1 MSEHPEQQ
9 DDVRQDTD
17 TASETSQN
25 PAADQP
31 DIHED
36 EENTILPYLTT
47 AQAGEQP
54 EPPRDDEGE
63 AVAEPGEAQGDTTDE
78 TAQPDDAGD
87 ADSAGEA
94 DGDENDSDSKDAD
107 DKKDEPDITNPG
119 KLVRL
124 GHMHA
129 KILEELKSADTDP
142 AGRKRLA
149 QIHEN
154 TIEAMKE
161 ALGQDLEDEFLSFTP
176 RLSSYSTPSHSE
188 LLLAQAGL
196 VGWIEG
202 LLQSIQTAIMAR
214 QAMHDDSPAN
224 PEHPVKHNPEGA
236 YGPGNYL

>member
-1 MSEHPEQQ
+1 MSEHPDQQ
-9 DDVRQDTD
+9 DY
-17 TASETSQN
+17 
-25 PAADQP
+25 P
-31 DIHED
+31 DIELPDIPDD
-36 EENTILPYLTT
+36 EENTILPDLTT
-47 AQAGEQP
+47 AEAGEQP

-63 AVAEPGEAQGDTTDE
+63 AVAEPGEAGDAE
-78 TAQPDDAGD
+78 SA
-87 ADSAGEA
+87 ADSAQKDSEA
-94 DGDENDSDSKDAD
+94 SDSKGAD
-107 DKKDEPDITNPG
+107 GKKDEPDITNPG

-129 KILEELKSADTDP
+129 KILEELKSAETDP

-176 RLSSYSTPSHSE
+176 KLSSYSTPSHSE

-214 QAMHDDSPAN
+214 QAMHEESPAH

>member
-1 MSEHPEQQ
+1 MSEQPDQQ
-9 DDVRQDTD
+9 DY
-17 TASETSQN
+17 
-25 PAADQP
+25 P
-31 DIHED
+31 DIELPDIPED
-36 EENTILPYLTT
+36 EENTILPDLTT
-47 AQAGEQP
+47 AEAGEQP

-63 AVAEPGEAQGDTTDE
+63 AVAEPGEAGDAE
-78 TAQPDDAGD
+78 SA
-87 ADSAGEA
+87 ADSAQK
-94 DGDENDSDSKDAD
+94 DSKDSDSKDAD
-107 DKKDEPDITNPG
+107 GADKNDADGKKDEPDITNPG

-129 KILEELKSADTDP
+129 KILEELKSAETDP

-176 RLSSYSTPSHSE
+176 KLSSYSTPSHSE

-214 QAMHDDSPAN
+214 QAMHEESPAH

>member
-1 MSEHPEQQ
+1 MSDNPEQQ
-9 DDVRQDTD
+9 DY
-17 TASETSQN
+17 
-25 PAADQP
+25 P
-31 DIHED
+31 DIELPDIPED
-36 EENTILPYLTT
+36 EENTVLPNLTT

-54 EPPRDDEGE
+54 GTPRDDEGE
-63 AVAEPGEAQGDTTDE
+63 AVAEPGEAGDAE
-78 TAQPDDAGD
+78 SA
-87 ADSAGEA
+87 ADSAQK
-94 DGDENDSDSKDAD
+94 DSKDSDSKDAD

-129 KILEELKSADTDP
+129 KILEELKSAETDP

-176 RLSSYSTPSHSE
+176 KLSSYSTPSHSE

-214 QAMHDDSPAN
+214 QAMHEESPAH

>member
-9 DDVRQDTD
+9 DY
-17 TASETSQN
+17 
-25 PAADQP
+25 P
-31 DIHED
+31 DIELPDIPED
-36 EENTILPYLTT
+36 EENTILPDLTT

-63 AVAEPGEAQGDTTDE
+63 
-78 TAQPDDAGD
+78 
-87 ADSAGEA
+87 

-129 KILEELKSADTDP
+129 KILEELKSAETDP

-176 RLSSYSTPSHSE
+176 KLSSYSTPSHSE

-214 QAMHDDSPAN
+214 QAMHDDSSAN
-224 PEHPVKHNPEGA
+224 PDQPMKHNPEGA

>member
-9 DDVRQDTD
+9 DYPDI
-17 TASETSQN
+17 EL
-25 PAADQP
+25 P

-36 EENTILPYLTT
+36 AEPAILPDLTT

-63 AVAEPGEAQGDTTDE
+63 
-78 TAQPDDAGD
+78 
-87 ADSAGEA
+87 
-94 DGDENDSDSKDAD
+94 DGDENDSDSDSKDAD

-129 KILEELKSADTDP
+129 KILEELKSAETDP

-176 RLSSYSTPSHSE
+176 KLSSYSTPSHSE
-188 LLLAQAGL
+188 LLVAQAGL

-214 QAMHDDSPAN
+214 QAMHDDSSAN

>member
-9 DDVRQDTD
+9 DETVT
-17 TASETSQN
+17 SEAIQTTN
-25 PAADQP
+25 ADQP
-31 DIHED
+31 DIPED
-36 EENTILPYLTT
+36 AEQAILPDLTT
-47 AQAGEQP
+47 AQAVEQP

-63 AVAEPGEAQGDTTDE
+63 AVAEPGE
-78 TAQPDDAGD
+78 AGD

-129 KILEELKSADTDP
+129 KILEELKSAETDP

-176 RLSSYSTPSHSE
+176 KLSSYSTPSHSE
-188 LLLAQAGL
+188 LLMAQAGL

-224 PEHPVKHNPEGA
+224 PEHPMKHNPEGA

>member
-1 MSEHPEQQ
+1 MSENPEQQ
-9 DDVRQDTD
+9 DYPDT
-17 TASETSQN
+17 EL
-25 PAADQP
+25 PGIP
-31 DIHED
+31 ED
-36 EENTILPYLTT
+36 EENTILPDLTT

-54 EPPRDDEGE
+54 GTPRDEE
-63 AVAEPGEAQGDTTDE
+63 AAAVAEPAEAENEDTSASDSVDNEASDTKDSDE
-78 TAQPDDAGD
+78 
-87 ADSAGEA
+87 E
-94 DGDENDSDSKDAD
+94 DSDSADNKDAD
-107 DKKDEPDITNPG
+107 GADKKDGEGKKDEPDITNPG

-129 KILEELKSADTDP
+129 KILEELKSAETDP

-176 RLSSYSTPSHSE
+176 KLSSYSTPSHSE
-188 LLLAQAGL
+188 LLMAQAGL

-214 QAMHDDSPAN
+214 QAMHEESPAH
-224 PEHPVKHNPEGA
+224 PEHPVKHTPEGA

>member
-9 DDVRQDTD
+9 DEAVT
-17 TASETSQN
+17 SEAVQTTN
-25 PAADQP
+25 ADQP
-31 DIHED
+31 DIPED
-36 EENTILPYLTT
+36 EEQAILPDLTT
-47 AQAGEQP
+47 AEAGEQP

-63 AVAEPGEAQGDTTDE
+63 TVAEPGEAQGDTTDE

-176 RLSSYSTPSHSE
+176 KLSSYSTPSHSE
-188 LLLAQAGL
+188 LLVAQAGL

>member
-1 MSEHPEQQ
+1 MSEHPDQQ
-9 DDVRQDTD
+9 DY
-17 TASETSQN
+17 
-25 PAADQP
+25 P
-31 DIHED
+31 DIELPDIPED
-36 EENTILPYLTT
+36 EENTILPDLTT
-47 AQAGEQP
+47 AEAGEQP

-63 AVAEPGEAQGDTTDE
+63 AVAEPGEAGDAE
-78 TAQPDDAGD
+78 SA
-87 ADSAGEA
+87 ADSAQKDSEA
-94 DGDENDSDSKDAD
+94 SDSKGAD
-107 DKKDEPDITNPG
+107 GKKDEPDITNPG

-129 KILEELKSADTDP
+129 KILEELKSAETDP

-176 RLSSYSTPSHSE
+176 KLSSYSTPSHSE

-214 QAMHDDSPAN
+214 QAMHEESPAH

>member
-1 MSEHPEQQ
+1 MSDNPEQQ
-9 DDVRQDTD
+9 DY
-17 TASETSQN
+17 
-25 PAADQP
+25 P
-31 DIHED
+31 DIELPDIPED
-36 EENTILPYLTT
+36 EENTILPDLTT
-47 AQAGEQP
+47 AKAGEQP

-63 AVAEPGEAQGDTTDE
+63 AVAEPSE
-78 TAQPDDAGD
+78 AGD
-87 ADSAGEA
+87 AESAEA
-94 DGDENDSDSKDAD
+94 SDEKDPDNKDAD

-129 KILEELKSADTDP
+129 KILEELKSAETDP

-149 QIHEN
+149 QVHEN

-176 RLSSYSTPSHSE
+176 KLSSYSTPSHSE

-214 QAMHDDSPAN
+214 QAMHEESPAH

>member
-9 DDVRQDTD
+9 DYPDI
-17 TASETSQN
+17 EL
-25 PAADQP
+25 P

-36 EENTILPYLTT
+36 AEPAILPDLTT

-63 AVAEPGEAQGDTTDE
+63 
-78 TAQPDDAGD
+78 
-87 ADSAGEA
+87 

-129 KILEELKSADTDP
+129 KILEELKSAETDP

-149 QIHEN
+149 QVHEN

-176 RLSSYSTPSHSE
+176 KLSSYSTPSHSE
-188 LLLAQAGL
+188 LLVAQAGL

-214 QAMHDDSPAN
+214 QAMHDDSSAN

>member
-1 MSEHPEQQ
+1 
-9 DDVRQDTD
+9 
-17 TASETSQN
+17 
-25 PAADQP
+25 
-31 DIHED
+31 
-36 EENTILPYLTT
+36 
-47 AQAGEQP
+47 
-54 EPPRDDEGE
+54 
-63 AVAEPGEAQGDTTDE
+63 
-78 TAQPDDAGD
+78 
-87 ADSAGEA
+87 
-94 DGDENDSDSKDAD
+94 
-107 DKKDEPDITNPG
+107 
-119 KLVRL
+119 
-124 GHMHA
+124 MHA
-129 KILEELKSADTDP
+129 KILEELKSAETDP

-188 LLLAQAGL
+188 LLVAQAGL

-224 PEHPVKHNPEGA
+224 PEHPAKHNPEGA

>member
-1 MSEHPEQQ
+1 MSDNPEQQ
-9 DDVRQDTD
+9 DY
-17 TASETSQN
+17 
-25 PAADQP
+25 P
-31 DIHED
+31 DIELPDIPED
-36 EENTILPYLTT
+36 EENTILPDLTT

-54 EPPRDDEGE
+54 GTPRDEEDGETLGDEE
-63 AVAEPGEAQGDTTDE
+63 AEPGETGDSEDKASE
-78 TAQPDDAGD
+78 
-87 ADSAGEA
+87 SV
-94 DGDENDSDSKDAD
+94 DG
-107 DKKDEPDITNPG
+107 KKDEPDITNPG

-129 KILEELKSADTDP
+129 KILEELKSAETDP

-176 RLSSYSTPSHSE
+176 KLSSYSTPSHSE

-214 QAMHDDSPAN
+214 QAMHEESPAH

>member
-1 MSEHPEQQ
+1 MSEHPDQQ
-9 DDVRQDTD
+9 DY
-17 TASETSQN
+17 
-25 PAADQP
+25 P
-31 DIHED
+31 DIELPDIPED
-36 EENTILPYLTT
+36 EENTILPDLTT
-47 AQAGEQP
+47 AEAGEQP

-63 AVAEPGEAQGDTTDE
+63 AVAEPGEAGDAE
-78 TAQPDDAGD
+78 SA
-87 ADSAGEA
+87 ADSAQKDSEA
-94 DGDENDSDSKDAD
+94 SDSKGAD
-107 DKKDEPDITNPG
+107 GKKDEPDITNPG

-129 KILEELKSADTDP
+129 KILEELKSAETDP

-176 RLSSYSTPSHSE
+176 KLSSYSTPSHSE
-188 LLLAQAGL
+188 LLVAQAGL

-214 QAMHDDSPAN
+214 QAMHEESPAH

>member
-1 MSEHPEQQ
+1 MSEHPDQQ
-9 DDVRQDTD
+9 DY
-17 TASETSQN
+17 
-25 PAADQP
+25 P
-31 DIHED
+31 DIELPDIPED
-36 EENTILPYLTT
+36 EENTILPDLTT
-47 AQAGEQP
+47 AEAGEQP

-63 AVAEPGEAQGDTTDE
+63 AVAEPGEAGDAE
-78 TAQPDDAGD
+78 SA
-87 ADSAGEA
+87 ADSAQK
-94 DGDENDSDSKDAD
+94 DSKDSDSKGAD
-107 DKKDEPDITNPG
+107 GKKDEPDITNPG

-129 KILEELKSADTDP
+129 KILEELKSAETDP

-176 RLSSYSTPSHSE
+176 KLSSYSTPSHSE

-214 QAMHDDSPAN
+214 QAMHEESPAH

>member
-1 MSEHPEQQ
+1 MSEHPDQQ
-9 DDVRQDTD
+9 DQQDI
-17 TASETSQN
+17 EL
-25 PAADQP
+25 P
-31 DIHED
+31 DIPED
-36 EENTILPYLTT
+36 EENTILPDLTT
-47 AQAGEQP
+47 AEAGEQP
-54 EPPRDDEGE
+54 GTPRDEEGE
-63 AVAEPGEAQGDTTDE
+63 AAAEPAEAENEDT
-78 TAQPDDAGD
+78 A
-87 ADSAGEA
+87 
-94 DGDENDSDSKDAD
+94 DSDSVDGEPSDTKDSDEEDADGADKKDAE

-129 KILEELKSADTDP
+129 KILEELKSAETDP

-176 RLSSYSTPSHSE
+176 KLSSYSTPSHSE

-214 QAMHDDSPAN
+214 QAIHEESPAH

>member
-1 MSEHPEQQ
+1 MSDNPEQQ
-9 DDVRQDTD
+9 DYPYI
-17 TASETSQN
+17 EL
-25 PAADQP
+25 P
-31 DIHED
+31 DIPED
-36 EENTILPYLTT
+36 EENTVLPNLTT

-54 EPPRDDEGE
+54 GTPRDEEG
-63 AVAEPGEAQGDTTDE
+63 AAATEPGEAPADE
-78 TAQPDDAGD
+78 AEETEAAQPDETGD
-87 ADSAGEA
+87 AESAEA
-94 DGDENDSDSKDAD
+94 SDEKDPDNKDAD
-107 DKKDEPDITNPG
+107 GKKDEPDITNPG

-129 KILEELKSADTDP
+129 KILEELKSAETDP

-176 RLSSYSTPSHSE
+176 KLSSYSTPSHSE

-214 QAMHDDSPAN
+214 QAMHEESPAH

>member
-1 MSEHPEQQ
+1 MSEQPDQQ
-9 DDVRQDTD
+9 DY
-17 TASETSQN
+17 
-25 PAADQP
+25 P
-31 DIHED
+31 DIELPDIPED
-36 EENTILPYLTT
+36 EENTILPDLTT
-47 AQAGEQP
+47 AEAGEQP

-63 AVAEPGEAQGDTTDE
+63 AVAEPGEAGDAE
-78 TAQPDDAGD
+78 SA
-87 ADSAGEA
+87 ADSAQKDSEA
-94 DGDENDSDSKDAD
+94 SDSKGAD
-107 DKKDEPDITNPG
+107 GKKDEPDITNPG

-129 KILEELKSADTDP
+129 KILEELKSAETDP

-176 RLSSYSTPSHSE
+176 KLSSYSTPSHSE
-188 LLLAQAGL
+188 LLVAQAGL

-214 QAMHDDSPAN
+214 QAMHEESPAH

>member
-1 MSEHPEQQ
+1 MSEHPDQQ
-9 DDVRQDTD
+9 DY
-17 TASETSQN
+17 
-25 PAADQP
+25 P
-31 DIHED
+31 DIELPDIPDD
-36 EENTILPYLTT
+36 EENTILPDLTT
-47 AQAGEQP
+47 AEAGEQP

-63 AVAEPGEAQGDTTDE
+63 AVAEPGEAGDAE
-78 TAQPDDAGD
+78 SA
-87 ADSAGEA
+87 ADSAQKDSEA
-94 DGDENDSDSKDAD
+94 SDSKGAD
-107 DKKDEPDITNPG
+107 GKKDEPDITNPG

-129 KILEELKSADTDP
+129 KILEELKSAETDP

-176 RLSSYSTPSHSE
+176 KLSSYSTPSHSE

>member
-1 MSEHPEQQ
+1 M
-9 DDVRQDTD
+9 
-17 TASETSQN
+17 
-25 PAADQP
+25 
-31 DIHED
+31 
-36 EENTILPYLTT
+36 
-47 AQAGEQP
+47 
-54 EPPRDDEGE
+54 
-63 AVAEPGEAQGDTTDE
+63 
-78 TAQPDDAGD
+78 
-87 ADSAGEA
+87 
-94 DGDENDSDSKDAD
+94 
-107 DKKDEPDITNPG
+107 
-119 KLVRL
+119 RL

-129 KILEELKSADTDP
+129 KILEELKSAETDP

-176 RLSSYSTPSHSE
+176 KLSSYSTPSHSE

-214 QAMHDDSPAN
+214 QAMHEESPAH

>member
-9 DDVRQDTD
+9 DEAV
-17 TASETSQN
+17 ASEAIQTAN
-25 PAADQP
+25 ADQP
-31 DIHED
+31 DIPED
-36 EENTILPYLTT
+36 EENTILPDLTT

-63 AVAEPGEAQGDTTDE
+63 AVAEAGE
-78 TAQPDDAGD
+78 AGD

-129 KILEELKSADTDP
+129 KILEELKSAETDP

-176 RLSSYSTPSHSE
+176 KLSSYSTPSHSE
-188 LLLAQAGL
+188 LLVAQAGL

-214 QAMHDDSPAN
+214 QAMHDDSSAN

>member
-1 MSEHPEQQ
+1 MSEHPDQQ
-9 DDVRQDTD
+9 DY
-17 TASETSQN
+17 
-25 PAADQP
+25 P
-31 DIHED
+31 DIELPDIPED
-36 EENTILPYLTT
+36 EENTILPDLTT
-47 AQAGEQP
+47 AEAGEQP

-63 AVAEPGEAQGDTTDE
+63 AVAEPGK
-78 TAQPDDAGD
+78 AGD
-87 ADSAGEA
+87 AESAADSAQKDSEA
-94 DGDENDSDSKDAD
+94 SDSKGAD
-107 DKKDEPDITNPG
+107 GKKDEPDITNPG

-129 KILEELKSADTDP
+129 KILEELKSAETDP

-176 RLSSYSTPSHSE
+176 KLSSYSTPSHSE

-214 QAMHDDSPAN
+214 QAMHEESPAH

>member
-9 DDVRQDTD
+9 DYPDI
-17 TASETSQN
+17 EL
-25 PAADQP
+25 P

-36 EENTILPYLTT
+36 AEPAILPDLTT

-63 AVAEPGEAQGDTTDE
+63 
-78 TAQPDDAGD
+78 
-87 ADSAGEA
+87 
-94 DGDENDSDSKDAD
+94 DGDENDSDSDSKDAD

-129 KILEELKSADTDP
+129 KILEELKSAETDP

-149 QIHEN
+149 QVHEN

-176 RLSSYSTPSHSE
+176 KLSSYSTPSHSE
-188 LLLAQAGL
+188 LLVAQAGL

-214 QAMHDDSPAN
+214 QAMHDDSSAN

>member
-9 DDVRQDTD
+9 DY
-17 TASETSQN
+17 
-25 PAADQP
+25 P
-31 DIHED
+31 DIELPDIPED
-36 EENTILPYLTT
+36 EENTILPDLTT

-54 EPPRDDEGE
+54 EPPRDEEGE
-63 AVAEPGEAQGDTTDE
+63 
-78 TAQPDDAGD
+78 
-87 ADSAGEA
+87 
-94 DGDENDSDSKDAD
+94 DGDENNTDSKDAD

-129 KILEELKSADTDP
+129 KILEELKSAETDP

-176 RLSSYSTPSHSE
+176 KLSSYSTPSHSE
-188 LLLAQAGL
+188 LLVAQAGL

-224 PEHPVKHNPEGA
+224 PEHPLKHNPEGA

>member
-9 DDVRQDTD
+9 DDVTQDTD

-36 EENTILPYLTT
+36 AENTILPDLTT
-47 AQAGEQP
+47 AEVGEQP
-54 EPPRDDEGE
+54 EPPRDEEGE
-63 AVAEPGEAQGDTTDE
+63 
-78 TAQPDDAGD
+78 
-87 ADSAGEA
+87 

-188 LLLAQAGL
+188 LLVAQAGL

-224 PEHPVKHNPEGA
+224 PEHPAKHNPEGA

>member
-9 DDVRQDTD
+9 DY
-17 TASETSQN
+17 
-25 PAADQP
+25 P
-31 DIHED
+31 DIELPDIPED
-36 EENTILPYLTT
+36 EENTILPDLTT

-54 EPPRDDEGE
+54 EPPQDDEGE
-63 AVAEPGEAQGDTTDE
+63 
-78 TAQPDDAGD
+78 
-87 ADSAGEA
+87 

-129 KILEELKSADTDP
+129 KILEELKSAETDP

-188 LLLAQAGL
+188 LLVAQAGL

-224 PEHPVKHNPEGA
+224 PEHPAKHNPEGA

>member
-1 MSEHPEQQ
+1 MSEHPDQEDQQ
-9 DDVRQDTD
+9 DI
-17 TASETSQN
+17 EL
-25 PAADQP
+25 P
-31 DIHED
+31 DIPED
-36 EENTILPYLTT
+36 EEYTVLPDLTT
-47 AQAGEQP
+47 AEAGEQP
-54 EPPRDDEGE
+54 APPRDEEDGETLGDE
-63 AVAEPGEAQGDTTDE
+63 AAEPAEAQNEDT
-78 TAQPDDAGD
+78 
-87 ADSAGEA
+87 ADSESI
-94 DGDENDSDSKDAD
+94 DG
-107 DKKDEPDITNPG
+107 KKDEPDITNPG

-129 KILEELKSADTDP
+129 KILEELKSAETDP

-214 QAMHDDSPAN
+214 QAMHDESPAH

>member
-1 MSEHPEQQ
+1 MSDNPEQQ
-9 DDVRQDTD
+9 DY
-17 TASETSQN
+17 
-25 PAADQP
+25 P
-31 DIHED
+31 DIELPDIPED
-36 EENTILPYLTT
+36 EENTVLPNLTT

-54 EPPRDDEGE
+54 GTPRDDEGE
-63 AVAEPGEAQGDTTDE
+63 AEETEA
-78 TAQPDDAGD
+78 AQPDETGNAE
-87 ADSAGEA
+87 SAEA
-94 DGDENDSDSKDAD
+94 SDEKDPDNKDAD
-107 DKKDEPDITNPG
+107 GKKDEPDITNPG

-129 KILEELKSADTDP
+129 KILEELKSAETDP

-176 RLSSYSTPSHSE
+176 KLSSYSTPSHSE

-214 QAMHDDSPAN
+214 QAMHEESPAH

>member
-1 MSEHPEQQ
+1 MSDNPEQQ
-9 DDVRQDTD
+9 DY
-17 TASETSQN
+17 
-25 PAADQP
+25 P
-31 DIHED
+31 DIELPDIPED
-36 EENTILPYLTT
+36 EENTILPDLTT

-54 EPPRDDEGE
+54 GTPRDEEDGETLGDEE
-63 AVAEPGEAQGDTTDE
+63 AEPGEGAEPGETGDSEDKASE
-78 TAQPDDAGD
+78 
-87 ADSAGEA
+87 SV
-94 DGDENDSDSKDAD
+94 DG
-107 DKKDEPDITNPG
+107 KKDEPDITNPG

-129 KILEELKSADTDP
+129 KILEELKSAETDP

-176 RLSSYSTPSHSE
+176 KLSSYSTPSHSE

-214 QAMHDDSPAN
+214 QAMHEESPAH